1 MLSIVKAQANIIVVT
16 LEEKTTITPTVHYL
30 WKFVND
36 QDGSIDYCIATDTS
50 LYDYRYKQFSIV
62 ETANP
67 TPLSGEVSLQLG
79 FGKYYV
85 YEQVSSTNLDPT
97 GLTLVEQGKYLV
109 TTTLPTEYSHT
120 VTENTVVYNG

>member
-50 LYDYRYKQFSIV
+50 LYDYRYNQFSIV